1 MNVHRRTPVTSET
14 IRLWSEYVGAA
25 PTMALILHCGMEK
38 RLSRESHNLKNGGS
52 NPSPAT
58 KSIKS
63 IQRGIQQTHFNFGKN
78 IENPLVKA
86 KGISAII
93 K

>member
-52 NPSPAT
+52 NPPPAT
-58 KSIKS
+58 Y
-63 IQRGIQQTHFNFGKN
+63 RETAVPVHEVQQDRHL
-78 IENPLVKA
+78 IRHD
-86 KGISAII
+86 IC
-93 K
+93 